1 MRQVPGR
8 EPDGFAPRFFYAGIF
23 VPVLLCCAGLFVL
36 VFVPQSFYDQAPDVP
51 GP

>member
-8 EPDGFAPRFFYAGIF
+8 EPEWFAPRSLRPGPFM
-23 VPVLLCCAGLFVL
+23 PVFLYWFLYPSLFL
-36 VFVPQSFYDQAPDVP
+36 IRHFDVP

>member
-8 EPDGFAPRFFYAGIF
+8 EPDGFAPRFFCAGIF
-23 VPVLLCCAGLFVL
+23 CTGPFVL
-36 VFVPQSFYDQAPDVP
+36 VFVPQSFCDQAPDVS

>member
-8 EPDGFAPRFFYAGIF
+8 EPDGFAPRSF
-23 VPVLLCCAGLFVL
+23 CAGLFVL
-36 VFVPQSFYDQAPDVP
+36 VFVPQSFSDQAPDVP

>member
-8 EPDGFAPRFFYAGIF
+8 EPDGFTPPAFF
-23 VPVLLCCAGLFVL
+23 VLVFFVL
-36 VFVPQSFYDQAPDVP
+36 VFVPQFLYCPAPDVP

>member
-8 EPDGFAPRFFYAGIF
+8 EPDGFAPRSLRPGPFM
-23 VPVLLCCAGLFVL
+23 PVLLRPSLFMIRH
-36 VFVPQSFYDQAPDVP
+36 FDVS

>member
-8 EPDGFAPRFFYAGIF
+8 EPDGFAPRSLRPGPFM
-23 VPVLLCCAGLFVL
+23 PVF
-36 VFVPQSFYDQAPDVP
+36 FVPQSFSDQAPDAP

>member
-8 EPDGFAPRFFYAGIF
+8 EPDGFAPRSLRPG
-23 VPVLLCCAGLFVL
+23 PFVL
-36 VFVPQSFYDQAPDVP
+36 VFVPQSFSDQAPDVS